1 MYTLQPSTSCSA
13 RGMALIGTAM
23 ANGGVAANGAR
34 LFSENTVKK
43 LHSDARIA
51 KDYTIGKMLTRFTQ
65 GGVNYFE

>member
-1 MYTLQPSTSCSA
+1 
-13 RGMALIGTAM
+13 MALIGTAM

-34 LFSENTVKK
+34 LFSEETVRR

-51 KDYTIGKMLTRFTQ
+51 KDYTIGKMLSRFTQ